1 MVNKFNSNYFIIIA
15 ISFSLFFGVLLR
27 LYNLNYEN
35 LWFDEM
41 VSFWVSEPFISFEDS
56 YARNS
61 SAEGTPFLFNFLLKN
76 LHEIFGYHSHIGRYF
91 SATFSI
97 LSILSMAYLSI
108 SLKKN
113 NSFVLV
119 IFLVSFNVFLIKYAQ
134 EARVYSFVF
143 FLSTITIFFLI
154 KLLTTSNNR
163 NKKIINSLFYIIFQ
177 ILAVMAHPFYF
188 INFFSLI
195 FYYFLYFIKTKK
207 NLIFLNYTILTI
219 SLILFIYLSI
229 YFSDRVQHPDSWVG
243 NPELK
248 FYTNF
253 YFSSFFG
260 SRILGLMHL
269 VTLITLIFYYKK
281 EIINKLNPKTLL
293 IIIIFLTYFIPIIYG
308 YMIRPVIFSRYIM
321 FVLIPVI
328 ILLSYLIFEI
338 KNDKIKKSLIIFFV
352 TITFAN
358 QFTEYN
364 FKQFYKERPKFKIDY
379 SSAVKFINDSNYKN
393 YFINHSLNAKE
404 KIWSHVFN
412 NYLSIFTKEKKI
424 DIKQMNLSDLKNK
437 KGFVWIICPKEFF
450 KKECEKI
457 GTNQK
462 FKFKVLED
470 VEFNSLNLKLIKLE

>member
-1 MVNKFNSNYFIIIA
+1 
-15 ISFSLFFGVLLR
+15 
-27 LYNLNYEN
+27 
-35 LWFDEM
+35 
-41 VSFWVSEPFISFEDS
+41 
-56 YARNS
+56 
-61 SAEGTPFLFNFLLKN
+61 
-76 LHEIFGYHSHIGRYF
+76 
-91 SATFSI
+91 
-97 LSILSMAYLSI
+97 
-108 SLKKN
+108 
-113 NSFVLV
+113 
-119 IFLVSFNVFLIKYAQ
+119 
-134 EARVYSFVF
+134 
-143 FLSTITIFFLI
+143 
-154 KLLTTSNNR
+154 
-163 NKKIINSLFYIIFQ
+163 
-177 ILAVMAHPFYF
+177 
-188 INFFSLI
+188 
-195 FYYFLYFIKTKK
+195 
-207 NLIFLNYTILTI
+207 
-219 SLILFIYLSI
+219 
-229 YFSDRVQHPDSWVG
+229 
-243 NPELK
+243 
-248 FYTNF
+248 
-253 YFSSFFG
+253 
-260 SRILGLMHL
+260 
-269 VTLITLIFYYKK
+269 
-281 EIINKLNPKTLL
+281 
-293 IIIIFLTYFIPIIYG
+293 
-308 YMIRPVIFSRYIM
+308 M